1 MSYLD
6 VDRHILKEVVNSLG
20 STFVTKDV
28 SESSRMKQTHLHIVG
43 SRNYHSDVG
52 RALSEYRVELGIDE
66 VQKGTSRGSRWRK
79 TNAPSGHLLYSPQV
93 KPVHS
98 ALYKAGVQPSTAD
111 NTKSESDLG
120 PQFSG
125 DSFLASRVRKHQS
138 WYRANVLRLPYG
150 FGPTKNSQSKYGNML
165 MPEDGDSGRN
175 FLTSEIFDV
184 VLDRINQG
192 GGAIDPYRLLNNML
206 SSQPMCFNLFGPLVN
221 DLNLARKFL
230 STLVPDKVA
239 EVIRVEFEW
248 APQPA
253 EEYLNDRTA
262 FDAFFEYRTESGD
275 LAGLGIETKLVE
287 PFSQNVYDRPE
298 YRRWMDLPGS
308 PWNPDALDKVQDIKH
323 NQLWRDHLLAVSLQL
338 HPSSPYNIVKLML
351 VNHPEDVDAGRN
363 ISEYKKLL
371 KSDDSLLSLSLDKII
386 ESWFSVVNNNDTL
399 NWLLAFKMRYLD
411 LHLSKAS

>member
-6 VDRHILKEVVNSLG
+6 VDRHILKEVVNGLG

-28 SESSRMKQTHLHIVG
+28 SETSRMKQTHLHIVG
-43 SRNYHSDVG
+43 SRNYHADVG
-52 RALSEYRVELGIDE
+52 RALSEFRVELGIDE
-66 VQKGTSRGSRWRK
+66 VGKSPKRGSYWRK
-79 TNAPSGHLLYSPQV
+79 TKFPSGRSVDSITTTPI
-93 KPVHS
+93 HS
-98 ALYKAGVQPSTAD
+98 VFYETLDIPTI
-111 NTKSESDLG
+111 NSELIPDLDLG
-120 PQFSG
+120 PQFSS

-138 WYRANVLRLPYG
+138 WFRANVLRLPYG

-165 MPEDGDSGRN
+165 IPEDGDSGRN

-338 HPSSPYNIVKLML
+338 HPSSPYNIVRLML

-371 KSDDSLLSLSLDKII
+371 KNDNSLLSLSLDKII

-411 LHLSKAS
+411 LHLSKVS